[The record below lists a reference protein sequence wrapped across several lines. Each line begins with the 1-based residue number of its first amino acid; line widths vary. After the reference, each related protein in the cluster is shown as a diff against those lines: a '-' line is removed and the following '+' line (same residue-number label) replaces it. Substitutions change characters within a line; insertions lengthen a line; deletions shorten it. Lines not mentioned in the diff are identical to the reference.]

1 MNDKPDLTPLNIMA
15 PDNQT
20 IGQTKNSPSPEDDAP
35 C

>member
-1 MNDKPDLTPLNIMA
+1 MNDKPDLTPLDIMA

-20 IGQTKNSPSPEDDAP
+20 IRQPECASSPEDDAP